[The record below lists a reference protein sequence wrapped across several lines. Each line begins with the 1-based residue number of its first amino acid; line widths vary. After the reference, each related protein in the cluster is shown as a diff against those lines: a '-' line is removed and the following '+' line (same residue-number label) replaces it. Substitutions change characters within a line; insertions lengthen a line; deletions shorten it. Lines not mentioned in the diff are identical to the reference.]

1 MTSSVRKQPQV
12 SVIMTSFNAEKTI
25 EEAIESILFQTLTD
39 FEFIIVNDGS
49 SDRTVEKIHN
59 HKDNRIRLVEQRHLG
74 RVPSLNHAVR
84 LARGNYISN
93 LDADDVALPERL
105 KNQVLFLESRPELGL
120 LGTFGIEMNEYTGEE
135 KEIRL
140 PVTNEDI
147 RKAFAFYCPFIHS
160 SVMIRRAVFARV
172 GLYNENLAHSEDLDL
187 WIRIALRYTVANLPK
202 YLVKKR
208 IHPDQSFKTIKEEVR
223 FLNEARLGWQAA
235 RSLSL
240 PFPIKI
246 HTLLFYIYA
255 CTPEHVREN
264 VKKIFP
270 TKLMRSLAESRGG
283 WRISSSD
290 KH

>member
-1 MTSSVRKQPQV
+1 MAHLVRKQPQI

-25 EEAIESILFQTLTD
+25 GEAIESILSQTFRD

-49 SDRTVEKIHN
+49 RDRTLEKIRHY
-59 HKDNRIRLVEQRHLG
+59 KDNRLRLVEQRHLG

-84 LARGNYISN
+84 LASGHYIGN

-105 KNQVLFLESRPELGL
+105 ENQVLFLESRPEVGL

-140 PVTNEDI
+140 PVTNKDI

-187 WIRIALRYTVANLPK
+187 WIRIASRHTIANLPK

-208 IHPDQSFKTIKEEVR
+208 IHPHQSFKNIKEDVR

-246 HTLLFYIYA
+246 HALLFYIYA
-255 CTPEHVREN
+255 CTPEHVRAN

-270 TKLMRSLAESRGG
+270 TKLTRSLADSRGG
-283 WRISSSD
+283 WRIS
-290 KH
+290 